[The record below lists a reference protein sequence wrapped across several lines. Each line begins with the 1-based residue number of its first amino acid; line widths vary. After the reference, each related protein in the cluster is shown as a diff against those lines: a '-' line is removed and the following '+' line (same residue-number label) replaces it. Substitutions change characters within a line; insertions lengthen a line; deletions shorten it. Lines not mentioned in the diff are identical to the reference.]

1 MNIRNFLLASTAC
14 LVAGGLSVIAAPR
27 GGSNLDRE
35 FILGSSDKDN
45 WSCGITYSTRERQV
59 EILDVEDKLDSTIF
73 AAYVGYAITPWA
85 TLYGIAGEFIS
96 EFDADF
102 GSSEDKNFLYGA
114 SLQLDLFSH
123 EVQDPMLMENKIRV
137 NATLGYLASE
147 VEAFGEEQDFQEFQ
161 ASLTASIV
169 NDVVGSKLFLPESI
183 AVFAGPVYSST
194 LSDDVDDSP
203 DDNFGMTV
211 GFEIFHTK
219 RVSYYA
225 SIEDFDEVGY
235 SAGLNVRF

>member
-1 MNIRNFLLASTAC
+1 MNIRSFLAASTAC
-14 LVAGGLSVIAAPR
+14 LMAGGLTVFAAPR

-35 FILGSSDKDN
+35 FVLGSSDKDN
-45 WSCGITYSTRERQV
+45 WSCGVTFSTRERQV
-59 EILDVEDKLDSTIF
+59 EILEVETPLDSTML
-73 AAYVGYAITPWA
+73 AAYIGYAITPWA
-85 TLYGIAGEFIS
+85 TLYGIAGEFSS
-96 EFDADF
+96 EFDSVFA
-102 GSSEDKNFLYGA
+102 SSKDNSFLYGA

-123 EVQDPMLMENKIRV
+123 EIQDPMLMENKIRV
-137 NATLGYLASE
+137 NATLGYVASQ
-147 VEAFGEEQDFQEFQ
+147 VEAFGDEQDFQEFQ

-203 DDNFGMTV
+203 DDNVGMTV
-211 GFEIFHTK
+211 GLEIFHTK

-225 SIEDFDEVGY
+225 SMEDFDNVGY